1 MPHPLCRRSRPGPW
15 LHVVDSGLMQEISR
29 GGGGG
34 RLRRGKRDMTHG
46 KGWWLLWV
54 LVLLPATAWA
64 DPPAQASMVVHGTIE
79 IAPDGS
85 VTGYQLEHASR
96 IPPGVSAQMAKVVP
110 HWRFEPV
117 RVDGR
122 PVAARS
128 GMWVRLVAKPVDEH
142 HVAISIDST
151 WFMSDHAVNTT
162 DVLQRDHM
170 RPPPYPPAAVR
181 SRVQGT
187 AYVVVRITPRGKVDK
202 IATRQVDLRTRGT
215 RRQLR
220 QWRKM
225 FADASERAIR
235 HWTFTPPTT
244 GPRAGQDHWVAVI
257 PVRYQLNPSRK
268 GGRD

>member
-220 QWRKM
+220 QWRNM
-225 FADASERAIR
+225 FRSEE
-235 HWTFTPPTT
+235 HTSEL
-244 GPRAGQDHWVAVI
+244 Q
-257 PVRYQLNPSRK
+257 SRFDLVCRLLLEK
-268 GGRD
+268 KKKYM